1 MAIMGLMLSRLSEAL
16 EKPRLKKARNRLR
29 KLFWSTKW
37 LGGNIGWTAVTGAIT
52 LVAPVFIEYE
62 RECQMFEQL
71 AQSQSLQ
78 MAANP
83 VL

>member
-1 MAIMGLMLSRLSEAL
+1 MGLMLSKLSAAL
-16 EKPRLKKARNRLR
+16 EQPRLKKARSRLK

-37 LGGNIGWTAVTGAIT
+37 LGGNIAWTAVTGAIV

-71 AQSQSLQ
+71 AQTQSMQ
-78 MAANP
+78 MNANP